1 MSILTIDQG
10 TSSTKAFV
18 FRPDGGFEF
27 MNSIVH
33 QQFYLPQGRV
43 EHDAE
48 ELVSNVE
55 KLIDQALLKHP
66 GISGI
71 ALANQGETV
80 VAWDRRTKKPLN
92 KAIVWQDQRTQPE
105 LDVLPPETKSLITE
119 RTGLPVDAYFAAA
132 KLAWLYK
139 NVPSVAVAAEAGHL
153 GLATSDAF
161 FIDRLTGNYATDLTT
176 ASRTSLMNLYS
187 RCWDEKLCQ
196 IFQVPIGTL
205 PPIKAPVSHFGFVRR
220 SSREIPLLVSIVDQQ
235 ASLFGH
241 GCRLPGDA
249 KVTFGTGSFAMK
261 LCGAVPEHSNQGM
274 IPTIAWALVDGPPVY
289 ALDGGDYTASTA
301 LEWAIRI
308 GIAQSLNDF
317 ELSTDLSALEK
328 GLIFI
333 PTLSGYGAPHW
344 NRSAAGAWIGL
355 RQETTAEDMRR
366 ALLEG
371 IALRAVEL
379 IESLGVPADRLI
391 SVDGGM
397 TSNTCFL
404 QSLAD
409 FLGRPI
415 QVRDSAT
422 TALGAAQL
430 CFLGTKQTIPAH
442 TASSS
447 IVIEPSR
454 KSNFLLSLRPRF
466 TQAAELIRAFSS
478 ESVNAR

>member
-18 FRPDGGFEF
+18 LKPDSGLEF
-27 MNSIVH
+27 INSIAH
-33 QQFYLPQGRV
+33 QQFYLPQARV

-48 ELVSNVE
+48 ELVTNVE
-55 KLIDQALLKHP
+55 TLIDQALLKHP
-66 GISGI
+66 GISAI

-80 VAWDRRTKKPLN
+80 VAWDRRTKKPLH

-105 LDVLPPETKSLITE
+105 LDALPPETKSLITE
-119 RTGLPVDAYFAAA
+119 RAGLPVDAYFAAA
-132 KLAWLYK
+132 KLAWLYE
-139 NVPSVAVAAEAGHL
+139 NVPSVASAAEAGHL

-161 FIDRLTGNYATDLTT
+161 FIDRLTGNYATDPTT

-187 RCWDEKLCQ
+187 CHWDEKLCQ
-196 IFQVPIGTL
+196 IFHVPIDIL
-205 PPIKAPVSHFGFVRR
+205 PPIKASVSHFGFVRR
-220 SSREIPLLVSIVDQQ
+220 NSREIPLLVSIVDQQ
-235 ASLFGH
+235 ASLYGH

-249 KVTFGTGSFAMK
+249 KITFGTGSFAMR
-261 LCGAVPEHSNQGM
+261 LCGTVPERSNQGM
-274 IPTIAWALVDGPPVY
+274 IPTVAWALLDEPPVY

-308 GIAQSLNDF
+308 GIAQHLSDF
-317 ELSTDLSALEK
+317 ELSNDSSALEK

-344 NRSAAGAWIGL
+344 DRSAAGAWIGL

-379 IESLGVPADRLI
+379 IESLGVPAAKLI

-397 TSNTCFL
+397 TSNTFFL
-404 QSLAD
+404 QSLTD

-430 CFLGTKQTIPAH
+430 CFLGAKQTIPAH
-442 TASSS
+442 TASSG

-454 KSNFLLSLRPRF
+454 KSNLLQSLRSRF

-478 ESVNAR
+478 ESVNAP